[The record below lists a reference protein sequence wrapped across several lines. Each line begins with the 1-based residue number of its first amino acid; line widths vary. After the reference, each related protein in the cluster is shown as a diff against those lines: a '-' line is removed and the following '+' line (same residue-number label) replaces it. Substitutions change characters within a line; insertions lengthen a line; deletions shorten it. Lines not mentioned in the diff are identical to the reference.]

1 MEKVVIAQI
10 LEFDHGM
17 NSESSD
23 FNHVILGKIYNL
35 SESQFTDIL
44 NTPNC
49 MVGVGVNG
57 GKWFWA
63 GFQAYSRYSRNA
75 DFLSP
80 PEMRL

>member
-1 MEKVVIAQI
+1 MVIAQI

-57 GKWFWA
+57 GKWFWQDFRHTA
-63 GFQAYSRYSRNA
+63 GI
-75 DFLSP
+75 
-80 PEMRL
+80 PEMLISCLLLK